1 VGVDC
6 KGVTGLVFTVFVPH
20 GDAKDPTR
28 PPSFYDE
35 MYALLVSC
43 GIPEISRRCV
53 SSNEADN
60 QSDAY
65 VMPSATILT
74 ISHPDYLDKPLK
86 YMVSPAGFE
95 PATY

>member
-1 VGVDC
+1 MFQG
-6 KGVTGLVFTVFVPH
+6 TLSTSRYHAWTVLRVY
-20 GDAKDPTR
+20 DAK
-28 PPSFYDE
+28 
-35 MYALLVSC
+35 
-43 GIPEISRRCV
+43 
-53 SSNEADN
+53 
-60 QSDAY
+60 